1 MQALIITQSIMM
13 ILLTVVII
21 FLIRQRRVAKFEK
34 KFSYFALN
42 NNNVNDVSISDSLAS
57 DTLSLLRRIS
67 NNLSKINLFKKWSNN
82 FNKYSIFSN
91 NSKLNTADFLTLKF
105 ILAIYFI
112 IFLILVDIFRGLN
125 ITIFHYLFFFI
136 LVFTIPN
143 IFLLLFNSL
152 RNNELKNNVTKII
165 NMFANEIVHNDNILE
180 IINNIKLE
188 VSGPMVDELS
198 LLETDIINGL
208 SLEQAFY
215 RMYEKTHIKELEEVA
230 NYLKIITK
238 TTGSKKQAFKYLN
251 ERINIRNKRRE
262 DNRIYYNLAHIIAVL
277 CLLVPPVGFVMY
289 KVFLPDNFLI
299 LTSSVLGFMNLIM
312 FWLVYILYYLI
323 LRFIMDG
330 GKL

>member
-1 MQALIITQSIMM
+1 MQALIITQTIMM
-13 ILLTVVII
+13 VLLIIVII
-21 FLIRQRRVAKFEK
+21 VLIRQRRVAKFEK
-34 KFSYFALN
+34 KFSYFAL

-91 NSKLNTADFLTLKF
+91 NSKLN
-105 ILAIYFI
+105 
-112 IFLILVDIFRGLN
+112 N
-125 ITIFHYLFFFI
+125 I
-136 LVFTIPN
+136 
-143 IFLLLFNSL
+143 
-152 RNNELKNNVTKII
+152 RNNDLKNNVVKII
-165 NMFANEIVHNDNILE
+165 NMFANEIVYNDNILE

-208 SLEQAFY
+208 TLEQAIY

-251 ERINIRNKRRE
+251 ERINMRNKSRE
-262 DNRIYYNLAHIIAVL
+262 DNHIYYALGYVFASFG
-277 CLLVPPVGFVMY
+277 LLIPLISFGLYLYIF
-289 KVFLPDNFLI
+289 PDNFHI
-299 LTSSVLGFMNLIM
+299 LTSNVLGYMNLIM
-312 FWLVYILYYLI
+312 YWLIYILYYLI
-323 LRFIMDG
+323 LKFIMDG

>member
-1 MQALIITQSIMM
+1 MQALIIIQSIMM
-13 ILLTVVII
+13 ILLIILII

-112 IFLILVDIFRGLN
+112 FFLILVDIFRGLN

-143 IFLLLFNSL
+143 VFLLLFNSL
-152 RNNELKNNVTKII
+152 RNNELKNNVAKII

-215 RMYEKTHIKELEEVA
+215 RIYERTHIKELEEIT
-230 NYLKIITK
+230 NYLRIITK
-238 TTGSKKQAFKYLN
+238 TTGSKKQAFKYIN
-251 ERINIRNKRRE
+251 ERINMRNKRRE
-262 DNRIYYNLAHIIAVL
+262 DNRIYYNLAYVIASF
-277 CLLVPPVGFVMY
+277 CLLIPLVSFGLYLYIF
-289 KVFLPDNFLI
+289 PDSFHV
-299 LTSSVLGFMNLIM
+299 LTSNILGYMNLTM
-312 FWLVYILYYLI
+312 YWLVYILYYLI

>member
-208 SLEQAFY
+208 SLEQAIY
-215 RMYEKTHIKELEEVA
+215 RMYERTHIKELEEVA
-230 NYLKIITK
+230 NYLRIITK

-251 ERINIRNKRRE
+251 ERINMRNKRRE
-262 DNRIYYNLAHIIAVL
+262 DNRIYYTLAYVIASF
-277 CLLVPPVGFVMY
+277 CLLIPLVSFGLYLYIF
-289 KVFLPDNFLI
+289 PDNFHV
-299 LTSSVLGFMNLIM
+299 LTSNVLGYMNLIM